1 MYILSGKGS
10 VAGAD
15 LATYIVKKCQEKGI
29 LWDDDLPEYTLD
41 FLTQLPSFS
50 KSIREG
56 NTDILIS
63 TINER
68 LKSTQDRYSCYMLLC
83 FTAHQLIPQLNT
95 QLKCINLVDIISKKL
110 VGINAKIA
118 FLGTEESLPA
128 NDSRFVTLTEHQ
140 KLIGDLITTVKRGYV
155 RLGDNYAANPKKI
168 LEKVVNLYREMGIS
182 KFFLACTDLH
192 VCKGYLIELGVNETD
207 IIDIIE
213 IAGDEIIK
221 QKGRDYTTS
230 FLDDSSDARTYFR
243 YKYLS
248 GSDSPKVDTKTE
260 HFHEIIEKIPNI
272 TSNQINILDVGGSST
287 GHSITL
293 ANKFLPRHS
302 LITLQDI
309 SLDSLN
315 EARPL
320 YENQEHIMATFEHG
334 NIESYQTNRMF
345 DVVLCLGV
353 LICISHDEQFEK
365 IVQKISS
372 LMQKGSFLITR
383 DGLTHEEQKKYMS
396 FGGVIRNEQY
406 YHSVFNRFGL
416 NVLTESSFIIDT
428 PISRKIK
435 TVLWEKV

>member
-41 FLTQLPSFS
+41 FLTQLPSVS
-50 KSIREG
+50 KSIREEK
-56 NTDILIS
+56 TDTLIA

-68 LKSTQDRYSCYMLLC
+68 LKSIQDRYSSYMLLC
-83 FTAHQLIPQLNT
+83 FTAHQLIPQLDT
-95 QLKCINLVDIISKKL
+95 QLKCISLVDL
-110 VGINAKIA
+110 VYNKFIDTNEKIA

-128 NDSRFVTLTEHQ
+128 NDSRFVTLTDHQ
-140 KLIGDLITTVKRGYV
+140 KLMSDLITTVKRGYV

-168 LEKVVNLYREMGIS
+168 LEKIYNQYREMGIS

-192 VCKGYLIELGVNETD
+192 VCKEYLIEQGVHETD
-207 IIDIIE
+207 IVNIIE
-213 IAGDEIIK
+213 VAGDAIIK
-221 QKGRDYTTS
+221 QRGRDYTTS
-230 FLDDSSDARTYFR
+230 FLDECSDARTYFR

-260 HFHEIIEKIPNI
+260 HFHEIIKNFPNI
-272 TSNQINILDVGGSST
+272 NSNQINILDIGGSST

-293 ANKFLPRHS
+293 ANQFLPRHS
-302 LITLQDI
+302 HITLQDI

-320 YENQEHIMATFEHG
+320 YENQKHIAATFEHG
-334 NIESYQTNRMF
+334 NIESYQTDNMF
-345 DVVLCLGV
+345 DIVLCLGV

-365 IVQKISS
+365 IVQKMSS
-372 LMQKGSFLITR
+372 LMQSGGFLITR
-383 DGLTHEEQKKYMS
+383 DGLTDEEQKIYMS

-406 YHSVFNRFGL
+406 YQSVFNRYGL
-416 NVLTESSFIIDT
+416 HAIAESSFIIDT
-428 PISRKIK
+428 PICRKIK
-435 TVLWEKV
+435 TVLWGKT